1 MAQYQGWIGRRAAL
15 KGLGISGALWVS
27 EMMGVTGQQRFALA
41 AAPDTAIATTKTIKA
56 DSALQRL
63 MEGNQRFISQKR
75 TYPHQSL
82 ERLQELA
89 HDQKPFAVI
98 LGCADSRVP
107 VEMLFDAGVGDIFD
121 IRVAG
126 NIVTPEVLGSLEY
139 AVAMLDT
146 RLIMVLGHERCGAVT
161 AAIKHTV
168 VPGSIGTLIAAIEP
182 AIPTGEAFSED
193 LVQQAVIAN
202 VKYQMEAIRRNSELV
217 VERVLKNQLQ
227 IVGGRYDLDTGAVT
241 LV

>member
-27 EMMGVTGQQRFALA
+27 DMMGVTGQQRFALA
-41 AAPDTAIATTKTIKA
+41 AASDTAIATTKTIKA
-56 DSALQRL
+56 DLALQRL

-161 AAIKHTV
+161 AAVKRTV

-202 VKYQMEAIRRNSELV
+202 VKYQMEAIRRNSKLV